1 MCSTVKLPI
10 HIEMLKNILSK
21 KIIPFLSLFRF
32 CQLKIADRVDK
43 NGTYL
48 YNASRIFNKIYRNIA
63 TSVKPAT
70 CLALQIIFMDD
81 KKVINN

>member
-10 HIEMLKNILSK
+10 HIKMLQNILSK

-48 YNASRIFNKIYRNIA
+48 YTEQIEQTGK
-63 TSVKPAT
+63 TGQT
-70 CLALQIIFMDD
+70 EHTELTLQTG
-81 KKVINN
+81 KTG